1 MEKSC
6 GTIPYTVKEGDI
18 YYLIIKAKNHGY
30 WGFPKGH
37 VETGE
42 AEIETA
48 LRETLEETSVKASIR
63 QGFRHEINYVM
74 GNGVNKTV
82 VYFLASFQDQLPKR
96 YKDYEEFE
104 YLLISFNEAYQ
115 MLAFD
120 SMKKML
126 KSANDFLVMDI

>member
-30 WGFPKGH
+30 WGVPKGH
-37 VETGE
+37 VEPGE
-42 AEIETA
+42 TEIETA

-126 KSANDFLVMDI
+126 KSANDFLVMDV

>member
-1 MEKSC
+1 MKNLKI
-6 GTIPYTVKEGDI
+6 TIFADPVCTWCWGSVPVVRALEYRLGD
-18 YYLIIKAKNHGY
+18 K
-30 WGFPKGH
+30 
-37 VETGE
+37 V
-42 AEIETA
+42 
-48 LRETLEETSVKASIR
+48 
-63 QGFRHEINYVM
+63 EINYVM

-82 VYFLASFQDQLPKR
+82 VYFLANFQDQLPKR

-120 SMKKML
+120 GMKKML